1 MQCLETIPD
10 NADLIKSKDSFDL
23 NSVIKK
29 LVGIH
34 NEMVTVDTRHRQ
46 EKTKLVF
53 KYLCSIASKTHL
65 KIAEQ
70 LVKIISVFFFFSRYN
85 NVQILCLNYFQS

>member
-10 NADLIKSKDSFDL
+10 NNGLIKSKDSFDL

-34 NEMVTVDTRHRQ
+34 NEMVTIDIRHRQ

-53 KYLCSIASKTHL
+53 NYLCSIASKTHL
-65 KIAEQ
+65 KISEQ
-70 LVKIISVFFFFSRYN
+70 LVKMKLVFLTPHTIKLHYY
-85 NVQILCLNYFQS
+85 V

>member
-10 NADLIKSKDSFDL
+10 NNGLIKSKDSFDL

-29 LVGIH
+29 LVEIH
-34 NEMVTVDTRHRQ
+34 NEMVAVDIRHRQ

-53 KYLCSIASKTHL
+53 NYLCSIASKTHL

-70 LVKIISVFFFFSRYN
+70 LVNMTSVFFISHT
-85 NVQILCLNYFQS
+85 IKLH